1 MSDALSTNAR
11 DLAEEAGAALLAAQT
26 ESDLAQ
32 AKARFLGRSGSI
44 TLLLREIPTL
54 DPDTRR
60 TAGQAINEAKKAV
73 EALFTARRQAIK
85 DASLAVGSGHPIDV
99 TLDARQP
106 WRGHLHP
113 VTRAWREITDIF
125 SSMGY
130 TIEEGPEVETDWH
143 CFEALNIPQ
152 GHPAREMQD
161 TFYIS
166 DFRPGATVD
175 AMADG
180 VVLRTHTSPVQVRTM
195 LRSEPPIRMICPGTV
210 YRRDS
215 DLTHTPM
222 FHQVEGLVVDE
233 SITMAD
239 LKGTLAEFA
248 RAYFGAA
255 TQIRFRPSYFPF
267 TEPSTEVDVTC
278 SGCSGS
284 GCRICKGTGWLEVL
298 GAGMVDPDV
307 FAHQDPARYGSSRI
321 QGFAFGMGIDR
332 LAMLKYGIG
341 DLRLLF
347 ENDIRML
354 EQF

>member
-1 MSDALSTNAR
+1 MSDALSINAAG
-11 DLAEEAGAALLAAQT
+11 LAEEAAAALRSATT
-26 ESDLAQ
+26 EADLAQ
-32 AKARFLGRSGSI
+32 AKSRYLGKSGSI
-44 TLLLREIPTL
+44 SSLLKQIPSL
-54 DPDTRR
+54 EPADRR
-60 TAGQAINEAKKAV
+60 TAGQAINQAKKAV
-73 EALFTARRQAIK
+73 EALFAERRLAIK
-85 DASLAVGSGHPIDV
+85 DAALGAAAEHPVDV
-99 TLDARQP
+99 TLAGRAG
-106 WRGHLHP
+106 WTGHLHP

-161 TFYIS
+161 TFYIA
-166 DFRPGATVD
+166 DFRPGADID
-175 AMADG
+175 AMGDG

-195 LRSEPPIRMICPGTV
+195 LRSQPPIRMICPGTV
-210 YRRDS
+210 YRRDN

-233 SITMAD
+233 DVTMAD

-248 RAYFGAA
+248 RAYFGPA
-255 TQIRFRPSYFPF
+255 TKIRFRPSYFPF

-278 SGCSGS
+278 AGCGGS

-298 GAGMVDPDV
+298 GAGMVDPNV
-307 FAHQDPARYGSSRI
+307 FSYQDGTSYDTSRI

-347 ENDIRML
+347 ENDVRML

>member
-1 MSDALSTNAR
+1 MSDALTLNAR
-11 DLAEEAGAALLAAQT
+11 ELAEEAAAALRAADTEAALAQT
-26 ESDLAQ
+26 
-32 AKARFLGRSGSI
+32 KARYLGKSGSI
-44 TLLLREIPTL
+44 SLLLREIPTL
-54 DPDTRR
+54 APDDRR
-60 TAGQAINEAKKAV
+60 TAGQAINQAKKAV
-73 EALFTARRQAIK
+73 ESLFADRRQSIK
-85 DASLAVGSGHPIDV
+85 DAALGVAAEHPVDV
-99 TLDARQP
+99 TLDARGQ

-166 DFRPGATVD
+166 DFRPGAEVD

-195 LRSEPPIRMICPGTV
+195 LRSDPPIRMICPGTV
-210 YRRDS
+210 YRRDN

-248 RAYFGAA
+248 RAYFGVA
-255 TQIRFRPSYFPF
+255 TRIRFRPSYFPF

-278 SGCSGS
+278 AGCGGD

-298 GAGMVDPDV
+298 GAGMVDPNV
-307 FAHQDPARYGSSRI
+307 FAHQDTTRYDTSRL

>member
-1 MSDALSTNAR
+1 MSDALSITAR
-11 DLAEEAGAALLAAQT
+11 DLADEAAAALREAGT

-32 AKARFLGRSGSI
+32 AKARYLGKSGSI
-44 TLLLREIPTL
+44 SLLLKEIPSL
-54 DPDTRR
+54 DPTLRR
-60 TAGQAINEAKKAV
+60 TAGQAINQAKKSV
-73 EALFTARRQAIK
+73 EALFVSRRQVIK
-85 DASLAVGSGHPIDV
+85 DASLAAVSDHPVDV
-99 TLDARQP
+99 TLDARQQ
-106 WRGHLHP
+106 WVGHLHP

-166 DFRPGATVD
+166 DFRPGAVVD

-195 LRSEPPIRMICPGTV
+195 LRSDPPIRMICPGTV
-210 YRRDS
+210 YRRDN

-255 TQIRFRPSYFPF
+255 TRIRFRPSYFPF

-278 SGCSGS
+278 AGCGGD

-307 FAHQDPARYGSSRI
+307 FAHQDPVRYDTRRV

-347 ENDIRML
+347 ENDVRML